1 MTLKPASRRPIGR
14 QSATPPSRSKAAPT
28 PTLPATTDTNE
39 PDNIAALEPDITI
52 VQAKRDLDA
61 GMVDTDMHAKRDL
74 DAGMVDTDMHATPGL
89 DAAQRAKLVPGPGG
103 KTPPLRR
110 HSLPEQPSA
119 FTAEG
124 SPPPGKVA
132 TTPPTRSSKP
142 DPPAR

>member
-1 MTLKPASRRPIGR
+1 MALKPASRRPIGR

-61 GMVDTDMHAKRDL
+61 GMVDTDMHA
-74 DAGMVDTDMHATPGL
+74 TPGL

-110 HSLPEQPSA
+110 HSLSDQPSA

-132 TTPPTRSSKP
+132 TTPPARSSKP